1 MDVPTLSF
9 FLRPILNVTS
19 VWNTGE
25 TGDIHW
31 ATKHHEISKQTIY
44 LLKEHSDSRLSKWI
58 VQDHLDQM
66 AVDFH
71 QKQCAAFNKTI
82 KTIYASRIQKV
93 EDFIWKKIYLKN
105 KNYKTGL
112 VKKSKLKMFGL
123 M

>member
-82 KTIYASRIQKV
+82 KTIYASWYFRPNP
-93 EDFIWKKIYLKN
+93 EGGGFHLEKN
-105 KNYKTGL
+105 IFEK
-112 VKKSKLKMFGL
+112 
-123 M
+123 